1 MVMGADSA
9 KRLLS
14 RDDYGAFDQLDGQH
28 PWRDQVPEGLILYP
42 VRKLNGGKV
51 SYFNFELAKE
61 MGLIAKSHPK
71 KMTKKLAEKLLE
83 TFCLRIINEYDQ
95 EHNLRFPK
103 ESVKK
108 NEFMAT
114 RYLQLQH
121 SDKSGRTSGD
131 GRCIWNGIVVGNGA
145 IWDVSSRGTG
155 VTALAPGAVQAGQP
169 LRSGNNDH
177 GYGCGMA
184 EIDELY
190 GAAILAEI
198 FYRNNIPTERVL
210 CIIDL
215 GKGVGIGVRA
225 AHNLVRPAH
234 LFLYL
239 KQGRLEPLKRATDY
253 LIDRLHANKVWSVK
267 SDEKDRFHKMMT
279 EITRSF
285 ARFAARLDRDYI
297 FAWLDWDG
305 DNVLADAGIIDYG
318 SVRQFGLRHD
328 QYRYDDVE
336 RMSTNLNEQ
345 RYKARELV
353 RTFAQMSDFLQTGSK
368 RPYGTFDRSQWLK
381 EFDREFHLGC
391 LEHFLFQIGFAEPQ
405 RRLLIKKHRREVE
418 RFFAVHCEFE
428 RVKTHKKM
436 HKVADGV
443 HRPAIFNMRRA
454 LAKMPEYLDG
464 LPMDMLPL
472 VESREFF
479 GWILAGHAAPKDRR
493 LSRHRRQTIALWQQR
508 YVQLVRRI
516 TTPATW
522 DKTLASI
529 HSRAAQINNESRL
542 TGNGLI
548 HIVDQI
554 LRYRRKG
561 LADDEIQAAIE
572 SIIDS
577 QTLNPD
583 FKSISGPNS
592 LTGALPRNSSGRHLG
607 NSGKAKPKSVDNI
620 MRNFLT
626 VIHGHRED
634 I

>member
-1 MVMGADSA
+1 MRAVSA
-9 KRLLS
+9 RRLHS

-42 VRKLNGGKV
+42 VRTLTGGKV

-71 KMTKKLAEKLLE
+71 KLSKKLNDKLLD

-95 EHNLRFPK
+95 EKNIRYPK
-103 ESVKK
+103 ETVKK
-108 NEFMAT
+108 NEYMAT

-121 SDKSGRTSGD
+121 TDKSGRTSGD
-131 GRCIWNGIVVGNGA
+131 GRCIWNGMVVGNGKV
-145 IWDVSSRGTG
+145 WDVSSRGTG
-155 VTALAPGAVQAGQP
+155 VTALAPGAVEAGQP
-169 LRSGNNDH
+169 LRSGNYDH

-184 EIDELY
+184 EIDELF

-198 FYRNNIPTERVL
+198 FHRNNIPTERVL

-215 GKGVGIGVRA
+215 GKGMGIGVRA
-225 AHNLVRPAH
+225 APNLVRPAH
-234 LFLYL
+234 LFLFL
-239 KQGRLEPLKRATDY
+239 KQSRLEPLTRATDY
-253 LIDRLHANKVWSVK
+253 LIDRLRANKTWGVK
-267 SDEKDRFHKMMT
+267 TDDKERFQKMMAEVT
-279 EITRSF
+279 KSF

-305 DNVLADAGIIDYG
+305 DNVLAEAGIIDYG

-345 RYKARELV
+345 RFKARELM
-353 RTFAQMSDFLQTGSK
+353 RTFAQMTDFLQNGSK
-368 RPYGTFDRSQWLK
+368 RPYGNFDKSPWLK
-381 EFDREFHLGC
+381 EFDREFHQGC
-391 LEHFLFQIGFAEPQ
+391 LEHLLFQMGFSEPHQ
-405 RRLLIKKHRREVE
+405 RLLMNKHRRDVE
-418 RFFAVHCEFE
+418 RFYSLHCEFE

-443 HRPAIFNMRRA
+443 HRPAIFNMRKA
-454 LAKMPEYLDG
+454 LAMMPDYLTG
-464 LPMDMLPL
+464 LPGEMIPL

-479 GWILAGHAAPKDRR
+479 EWILAGHAARKDRR
-493 LSRHRRQTIALWQQR
+493 LTQRRRQAIARWQQC
-508 YVQLVRRI
+508 YIQLFRRI

-522 DKTLASI
+522 EKTLKSVGT
-529 HSRAAQINNESRL
+529 RAAQINNESRI

-548 HIVDQI
+548 HIVDVI

-561 LADDEIQAAIE
+561 LSDVEIQMAIE
-572 SIIDS
+572 ELIES

-583 FKSISGPNS
+583 FKAPAPFPTPRG
-592 LTGALPRNSSGRHLG
+592 GAERIEY
-607 NSGKAKPKSVDNI
+607 I

-626 VIHGHRED
+626 VIHGYRED